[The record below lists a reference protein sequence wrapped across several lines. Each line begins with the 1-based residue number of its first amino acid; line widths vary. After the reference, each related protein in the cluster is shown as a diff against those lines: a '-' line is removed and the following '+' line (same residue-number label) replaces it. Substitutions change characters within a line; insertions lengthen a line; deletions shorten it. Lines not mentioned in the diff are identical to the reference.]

1 MEGFAFLIFQ
11 TISQF
16 FQDCAEYVFFFFC
29 IEHKVSFGQLE
40 VRKKGGEGGR
50 EGKSS
55 WREGGTSI
63 STCCSYRILHLHTW
77 VCFWSLSSLLSVSHL
92 N

>member
-11 TISQF
+11 MIGHFS
-16 FQDCAEYVFFFFC
+16 QDCAEYVFFFFC

-50 EGKSS
+50 EGESS

-63 STCCSYRILHLHTW
+63 S
-77 VCFWSLSSLLSVSHL
+77 
-92 N
+92 